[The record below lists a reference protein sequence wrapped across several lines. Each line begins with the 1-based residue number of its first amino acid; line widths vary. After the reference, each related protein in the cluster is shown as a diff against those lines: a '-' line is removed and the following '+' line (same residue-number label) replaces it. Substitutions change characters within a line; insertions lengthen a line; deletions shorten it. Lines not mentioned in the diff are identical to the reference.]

1 MSLDCFL
8 KSVETMDKSSSISKS
23 KELFSDTYFIAN
35 QIGTGAF
42 GKIYNISSKTDPIQK
57 YAAKVVPLPKS
68 FLEKET
74 DLDKETQILQTLV
87 QEPGFPKVID
97 HLIEANN
104 EILVMSLL
112 GDNLAH
118 LHRQCGSKFS
128 LKTILLLALQILKR
142 IEALHSHGMLHR
154 DLKPENLVI
163 GASKSDETMIYL
175 IDFGLSTPYLDAQN
189 KHVAFNK
196 KGKVSGTL
204 YYLSVFGHLGIQAS
218 RRDDLISFGYLLI
231 HLFKGGLPWIDLPG
245 DLHEKVKKMY
255 QMKSTMS
262 YETLCDGLP
271 KEFCEYFRYV
281 LNMPFFQNP
290 NYSFMEDLF
299 KKMLEEI
306 GAKEDGFFDWMK
318 VENKGIDLNG
328 RKIMKESLNSYM
340 KKMDSDTFVD
350 MDLC

>member
-1 MSLDCFL
+1 MSPQKMSLD
-8 KSVETMDKSSSISKS
+8 SSMESISISKP
-23 KELFSDTYFIAN
+23 KLFSDSYFIAN
-35 QIGTGAF
+35 QIGKGSF
-42 GKIYNISSKTDPIQK
+42 GKIYQISSKNNPTQQ
-57 YAAKVVPLPKS
+57 YAAKVVSLPKS
-68 FLEKET
+68 FSEKKT
-74 DLDKETQILQTLV
+74 ILDKETQILQTLA
-87 QEPGFPKVID
+87 QEPGFPKAID
-97 HLIEANN
+97 HIVEATN

-112 GDNLAH
+112 GDNLAQ
-118 LHRQCGSKFS
+118 LHGQCGSKFS

-163 GASKSDETMIYL
+163 GASMSDETMIYL